1 MSSVDDPLVI
11 VIGRDRVRKGSHVGM
26 AAAAMSA
33 VVAGVWVAAG
43 TSANRWSA
51 AVAEFILRWTIA
63 IGLVAAVFVALYW
76 GVQS

>member
-1 MSSVDDPLVI
+1 MSSVKNPIVI
-11 VIGRDRVRKGSHVGM
+11 VIGRERVRKVSHVGI
-26 AAAAMSA
+26 AAAAMS
-33 VVAGVWVAAG
+33 VVAAGAWVTAG